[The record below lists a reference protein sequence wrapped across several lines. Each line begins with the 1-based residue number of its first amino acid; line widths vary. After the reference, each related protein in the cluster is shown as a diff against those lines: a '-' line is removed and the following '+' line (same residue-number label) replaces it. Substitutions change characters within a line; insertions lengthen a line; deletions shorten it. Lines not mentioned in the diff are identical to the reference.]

1 MDREREQHR
10 IARTV
15 FVALVVV
22 FGLQSMR
29 FLFGSLSWYL
39 RDTLGIGVLDL
50 IPIAFAPFLLAGLV
64 PLLVKWI
71 PYRRV
76 LISAALLLVVA
87 RLVNQIAADPLVDF
101 WVSSVATLAFVGLLP
116 LLFGLGRSAM
126 VGGLLIGL
134 AIDSAIK
141 GLGLSLDLAYRPG
154 WRSVLAVLALGLGIG
169 WAYNNMGTLEK
180 RGVRPVTGIALLG
193 LAPFLFIQMLLL
205 QSQGWTSAVT
215 GVSGPSAQLR
225 IALLN
230 VVAVYLVYRL
240 ADNRIVYSVCLVV
253 VVVTVI
259 AAEGNENLYNVLS
272 LLAIPAA
279 GLVWAGLVPDA
290 NTTRMG
296 ASSAYLIAGASLFLA
311 FGLAYYVPL
320 DMNLGFDAPAVRFA
334 AAAMLAVLGLLA
346 LRSLQWRWHVGVGSP
361 PTSDPIGRA
370 DWLLAAGAAVL
381 PLLAFFGALGVEI
394 GSEVRAEDPIR
405 FVSYNVH
412 SAFNTEGNLDVVS
425 VAEVIADTRADVVGL
440 QEVPRGQLLS
450 ANTDLLTLLQL
461 ELGFEHVAFFGTTDP
476 VWGNAILS
484 RYPIINVGTEYLP
497 RVGTPMRR
505 GYLGALVEAG
515 ERQILVISTH
525 LQHVNDSDVH
535 DEDPE
540 ADLLPVH
547 TEQINTILEQWGGQ
561 APAVLMGDFNA
572 RPDWAQ
578 IDMIAS
584 AGWVDAW
591 AEAGSG
597 DGFTSNS
604 ADPRYRIDY
613 IFHTSD
619 MTATDVGVF
628 QSTASDHFAVVADLT
643 FE

>member
-1 MDREREQHR
+1 MNHEREQSR
-10 IARTV
+10 IARIL
-15 FVALVVV
+15 FASLVVV

-50 IPIAFAPFLLAGLV
+50 IPIAFAPFLLAGLI
-64 PLLVKWI
+64 PLLVRWI
-71 PYRRV
+71 PFQRV
-76 LISAALLLVVA
+76 LFSATLVLVVA
-87 RLVNQIAADPLVDF
+87 RLVNQIAADPMVDF
-101 WVSSVATLAFVGLLP
+101 WASSVATFAFVGLLP
-116 LLFGLGRSAM
+116 FLFGLGRSAM
-126 VGGLLIGL
+126 VGGVLIGL

-141 GLGLSLDLAYRPG
+141 GLGLSLDLAYQPG
-154 WRSVLAVLALGLGIG
+154 WRSVVAVVALGLGIG
-169 WAYNNMGTLEK
+169 WAHNNIGALEK
-180 RGVRPVTGIALLG
+180 AGARPVAGISLLG

-215 GVSGPSAQLR
+215 GVSGPTAQLR
-225 IALLN
+225 IAVLN
-230 VVAVYLVYRL
+230 AVAVFLAYRLAGNRAMFGVCLGLVVVAVL
-240 ADNRIVYSVCLVV
+240 
-253 VVVTVI
+253 
-259 AAEGNENLYNVLS
+259 AAEGNAAAYNLLS
-272 LLAIPAA
+272 LVAIPAA
-279 GLVWAGLVPDA
+279 GVVWAGLVPEPDG
-290 NTTRMG
+290 TRMG
-296 ASSAYLIAGASLFLA
+296 ASSFYLIAGASFFLA

-334 AAAMLAVLGLLA
+334 AAISLAALGVAAMVREHPGFRAG
-346 LRSLQWRWHVGVGSP
+346 H
-361 PTSDPIGRA
+361 A
-370 DWLLAAGAAVL
+370 DWVFAAGAAVL
-381 PLLAFFGALGVEI
+381 PLLAFFAALGAETE
-394 GSEVRAEDPIR
+394 SAEAAEDPIR

-412 SAFNTEGNLDVVS
+412 SAFDIDGSLDVAGI
-425 VAEVIADTRADVVGL
+425 AEVIADTRADVVGL

-484 RYPIINVGTEYLP
+484 RYPIVDVATDYLP

-505 GYLGALVEAG
+505 GSLGALVTIG
-515 ERQILVISTH
+515 DRNVLVINTH

-547 TEQINTILEQWGGQ
+547 TEQINVILGQWGGQ
-561 APAVLMGDFNA
+561 TPAVLMGDFNA

-578 IDMIAS
+578 IGMVTS
-584 AGWVDAW
+584 AGWVDTW

-597 DGFTSNS
+597 DGFTSNA
-604 ADPRYRIDY
+604 ADPKYRIDY

-619 MTATDVGVF
+619 MTATDVGVI
-628 QSTASDHFAVVADLT
+628 QSTASDHFAVVADLS

>member
-1 MDREREQHR
+1 MNQEREQNR
-10 IARTV
+10 VARTL
-15 FVALVVV
+15 FAALVIV

-50 IPIAFAPFLLAGLV
+50 IPIAFAPFLLASL
-64 PLLVKWI
+64 I
-71 PYRRV
+71 PIMLRWVQFERV
-76 LISAALLLVVA
+76 LLFATLLLVA
-87 RLVNQIAADPLVDF
+87 GRIVNQVATDPALDF
-101 WVSSVATLAFVGLLP
+101 WSSAVATLAFVGLLP

-126 VGGLLIGL
+126 VGGVLVGL

-141 GLGLSLDLAYRPG
+141 GLGLSLDLAYQPG
-154 WRSVLAVLALGLGIG
+154 WRSVAAVVAISLAIA
-169 WAYNNMGTLEK
+169 WAYNGIGRVEK
-180 RGVRPVTGIALLG
+180 SGVLVRSGYTLLG
-193 LAPFLFIQMLLL
+193 LAPFVFVQLLLL

-215 GVSGPSAQLR
+215 GVSGPTAQLR

-230 VVAVYLVYRL
+230 IVAVYLAYRL
-240 ADNRIVYSVCLVV
+240 AGNRTVFAVCLVV
-253 VVVTVI
+253 VVVTVV
-259 AAEGNENLYNVLS
+259 AAEGNGDVYNFLS

-290 NTTRMG
+290 NSTKMG
-296 ASSAYLIAGASLFLA
+296 ASSSYLIAGASVFLA
-311 FGLAYYVPL
+311 LGLAYYVPL
-320 DMNLGFDAPAVRFA
+320 DMNLGFDAPAVRYA
-334 AAAMLAVLGLLA
+334 AAGLLAVLGVLA
-346 LRSLQWRWHVGVGSP
+346 IGSIASQP
-361 PTSDPIGRA
+361 SIGRV
-370 DWLLAAGAAVL
+370 DWLFAAGAALL
-381 PLLAFFGALGVEI
+381 PVLAFFAALGVETE
-394 GSEVRAEDPIR
+394 SADPVADPIR

-412 SAFNTEGNLDVVS
+412 SAYDIDGNLDVAGI
-425 VAEVIADTRADVVGL
+425 AEVIADIRADVVGL
-440 QEVPRGQLLS
+440 QEVSRGQLLS

-484 RYPIINVGTEYLP
+484 RYPIIDVATDYLP

-505 GYLGALVEAG
+505 GSLGALVAIG
-515 ERQILVISTH
+515 DRDVLVINTH

-547 TEQINTILEQWGGQ
+547 TEQISVILDQWGGQ
-561 APAVLMGDFNA
+561 TPAVLMGDFNA

-578 IDMIAS
+578 IGMVIS
-584 AGWVDAW
+584 AEWVDTW

-597 DGFTSNS
+597 DGFTSNA
-604 ADPRYRIDY
+604 ADPKYRIDY

-619 MTATDVGVF
+619 MTATDVGVI
-628 QSTASDHFAVVADLT
+628 QSTASDHFPVVADLS

>member
-1 MDREREQHR
+1 MDRVSEQNR
-10 IARTV
+10 IARTL
-15 FVALVVV
+15 FASLVIV

-50 IPIAFAPFLLAGLV
+50 IPIAFAPFLLAGLI

-71 PYRRV
+71 PFQPV
-76 LISAALLLVVA
+76 LLSATLLLVVA
-87 RLVNQIAADPLVDF
+87 RLVNQVATDPMVDF
-101 WVSSVATLAFVGLLP
+101 WASSVATLAFVGLLP
-116 LLFGLGRSAM
+116 LLFGLGRTAM
-126 VGGLLIGL
+126 VGGVLVGL

-141 GLGLSLDLAYRPG
+141 GLGLSLDLAYQPG
-154 WRSVLAVLALGLGIG
+154 WRSVVAVLALGLGIG
-169 WAYNNMGTLEK
+169 WAYNNMGALTK
-180 RGVRPVTGIALLG
+180 AGASPVASISLLG
-193 LAPFLFIQMLLL
+193 LAPFLFIQMLFL

-215 GVSGPSAQLR
+215 GVSGPTAQLR

-230 VVAVYLVYRL
+230 VIAVFLAYRL
-240 ADNRIVYSVCLVV
+240 AGNRTVFAACLGLVLIAV
-253 VVVTVI
+253 L
-259 AAEGNENLYNVLS
+259 AAEGDATAYNVLS
-272 LLAIPAA
+272 LLAVPAA
-279 GLVWAGLVPDA
+279 GVVWAGLVPEPDG
-290 NTTRMG
+290 TRLG
-296 ASSAYLIAGASLFLA
+296 ASSFYLIAGASLFLG

-320 DMNLGFDAPAVRFA
+320 DMNLGFDAPAVRIAAGVSLAALGAVAMTRGHSVFAKGENDWVFA
-334 AAAMLAVLGLLA
+334 AAAALLP
-346 LRSLQWRWHVGVGSP
+346 V
-361 PTSDPIGRA
+361 
-370 DWLLAAGAAVL
+370 
-381 PLLAFFGALGVEI
+381 LAFIGALGVDSVGTE
-394 GSEVRAEDPIR
+394 GAQEPIR

-412 SAFNTEGNLDVVS
+412 SAFDVDGNLDVAGI
-425 VAEVIADTRADVVGL
+425 AEVIADTRADVVGL

-547 TEQINTILEQWGGQ
+547 TEQISVILEEWGSQ
-561 APAVLMGDFNA
+561 TPAVLMGDFNA
-572 RPDWAQ
+572 RPEWEQ
-578 IDMIAS
+578 IGMITS
-584 AGWVDAW
+584 AGWVDTW

-597 DGFTSNS
+597 DGFTSNA
-604 ADPRYRIDY
+604 ADPQYRIDY

-619 MTATDVGVF
+619 IRATDVGVF
-628 QSTASDHFAVVADLT
+628 QSTASDHFAVVADLS

>member
-1 MDREREQHR
+1 MDRVSEQHR
-10 IARTV
+10 ISRTL
-15 FVALVVV
+15 FASLVIV

-50 IPIAFAPFLLAGLV
+50 IPIAFAPFLLAALIPVLV
-64 PLLVKWI
+64 RWI
-71 PYRRV
+71 SFQRV
-76 LISAALLLVVA
+76 LLYATLLLVVA
-87 RLVNQIAADPLVDF
+87 RLVNQAASDPAVDF
-101 WVSSVATLAFVGLLP
+101 WSSSVATLAFVGLLP

-126 VGGLLIGL
+126 VGGVLVGL

-141 GLGLSLDLAYRPG
+141 GLGLSLDLAYQPG
-154 WRSVLAVLALGLGIG
+154 WRSVVAVLALGLGVA
-169 WAYNNMGTLEK
+169 WAYNNMGEMV
-180 RGVRPVTGIALLG
+180 RAGVRPIAGIPLLA

-215 GVSGPSAQLR
+215 GVSGPTAQLR
-225 IALLN
+225 IAILN
-230 VVAVYLVYRL
+230 VIAIFLAYRL
-240 ADNRIVYSVCLVV
+240 AGKRTAFAVCLGIVLVAVV
-253 VVVTVI
+253 
-259 AAEGNENLYNVLS
+259 AAEGDGTVYNLLS
-272 LLAIPAA
+272 LIAIPA
-279 GLVWAGLVPDA
+279 GGVVWAGLVPDPDGA
-290 NTTRMG
+290 RMG
-296 ASSAYLIAGASLFLA
+296 ASSFYLIAGASLFLA

-320 DMNLGFDAPAVRFA
+320 DMNLGFDAPAVRIA
-334 AAAMLAVLGLLA
+334 AGILLAVLGAASLTRH
-346 LRSLQWRWHVGVGSP
+346 RSGFASGHN
-361 PTSDPIGRA
+361 
-370 DWLLAAGAAVL
+370 DWIFAAGAALL
-381 PLLAFFGALGVEI
+381 PLLAFFGSLDVDTESAGA
-394 GSEVRAEDPIR
+394 AEDPIR

-412 SAFNTEGNLDVVS
+412 SAFDIEGNLDVEGI
-425 VAEVIADTRADVVGL
+425 AQVIADTRADVVGL

-450 ANTDLLTLLQL
+450 ANIDLLTLLQL

-484 RYPIINVGTEYLP
+484 RYPIVDVGTDYLP

-505 GYLGALVEAG
+505 GYLGALVDTGDHE
-515 ERQILVISTH
+515 ILVVSTH

-547 TEQINTILEQWGGQ
+547 SEQINVILEQWGNQ

-572 RPDWAQ
+572 RPDWEQ
-578 IDMIAS
+578 IEMITS
-584 AGWVDAW
+584 AGWVDTW

-597 DGFTSNS
+597 DGFTSNA

-619 MTATDVGVF
+619 ITATDVGVI
-628 QSTASDHFAVVADLT
+628 QSTASDHFAVVADLSL
-643 FE
+643 E